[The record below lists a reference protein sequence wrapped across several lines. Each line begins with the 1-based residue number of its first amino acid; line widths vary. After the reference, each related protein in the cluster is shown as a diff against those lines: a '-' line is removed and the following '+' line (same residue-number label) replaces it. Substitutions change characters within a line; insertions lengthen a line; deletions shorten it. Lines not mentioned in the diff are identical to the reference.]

1 VSTEPS
7 AEETA
12 PGDRLRSS
20 RPSLEEGTVLAGR
33 YRVERI
39 IGEGGMGDVYLA
51 THLVIDKRV
60 AVKVLALEQMR
71 RDRTITRFLQEAKAA
86 SKIRHPNVVDITD
99 FGEDHGRA
107 FFVME
112 YLEGEDLDHLLKREG
127 RIPWERAR
135 AILVQLLEALGAAHR
150 AGIVHRDIKPHNSFI
165 TPGPHGGEIVKVI
178 DFGIAKLRTEG
189 SEEQLTRTGAIMG
202 TVEYMSPEQGLGAD
216 IDGRSDLYSVG
227 VILYRMLTG
236 TVPYVASNPMATL
249 YQHIHGEIPSPR
261 TAVPEAGISPGVDA
275 VVRRALAKK
284 KEDRFASAEA
294 FIEAL
299 NAAEHEPTSVEA
311 PPRRTPRWALAGVAG
326 VLLIGGFVWLDVR
339 QRAPA
344 SETTLAQPSTAAN
357 VVGSTTDS
365 VPEVPALQDPEATST
380 NALHDPVVGTETST
394 IEDDD
399 HDSEAEAASPSSD
412 ASSTLPV
419 RRTAR
424 ALRGALARVEGKVQT
439 CGKKA
444 GLFPGEKVRVEI
456 RIATDGRVTAAEV
469 VGSFSKVG
477 ATCIQKAVR
486 RAMFGPASRPQIHV
500 HTFEL

>member
-1 VSTEPS
+1 
-7 AEETA
+7 
-12 PGDRLRSS
+12 
-20 RPSLEEGTVLAGR
+20 VLAGR

-71 RDRTITRFLQEAKAA
+71 KDRTITRFLQEAKAA

-99 FGEDHGRA
+99 FGEDDGRA

-112 YLEGEDLDHLLKREG
+112 YLEGEDLDRLLKREG
-127 RIPWERAR
+127 RISWERAR

-202 TVEYMSPEQGLGAD
+202 TVEYMSPEQGLGAE
-216 IDGRSDLYSVG
+216 IDGRSDLYAVG

-236 TVPYVASNPMATL
+236 TVPYTASNPMGIL

-261 TAVPEAGISPGVDA
+261 TAVPEAGISRGVDA
-275 VVRRALAKK
+275 VVRRALAKN
-284 KEDRFASAEA
+284 KEERFASAEA

-299 NAAEHEPTSVEA
+299 NVADHEPTSVEA
-311 PPRRTPRWALAGVAG
+311 PPHRTPRWALAGVAG
-326 VLLIGGFVWLDVR
+326 VLLIGGFVWFGVR
-339 QRAPA
+339 HRAPA
-344 SETTLAQPSTAAN
+344 SETTLAQPSYAAN
-357 VVGSTTDS
+357 VVGSATDS
-365 VPEVPALQDPEATST
+365 VPDVPASQDPGASPTV
-380 NALHDPVVGTETST
+380 AADAGHDPVAGTGTST
-394 IEDDD
+394 MEDDD
-399 HDSEAEAASPSSD
+399 HDSEADEDVVGDEAASPSSD
-412 ASSTLPV
+412 ASSKLPV

-424 ALRGALARVEGKVQT
+424 ALRVALARVEGKVQT

-477 ATCIQKAVR
+477 ATCIQNAVR